1 MAGRAVKSKD
11 FNMGLRVK
19 AVKNS
24 KSGYVAQLVSQVRLH
39 KGRGTGD
46 EKILCAADG
55 ASHVKLLA
63 LTLSGPMGRN
73 IFWFG

>member
-11 FNMGLRVK
+11 FIMGLHVK
-19 AVKNS
+19 AVRNS

-46 EKILCAADG
+46 EKILCASDG
-55 ASHVKLLA
+55 VSHVKLSA
-63 LTLSGPMGRN
+63 LFDRGVVQMY
-73 IFWFG
+73 